1 MLVLPRATLHIAPLP
16 PASNYVFHGHGKGR
30 GERGSQLEWC
40 VGWQKEG
47 IKGTWEV
54 GEVVVEKAVDEIGVT
69 VEK

>member
-1 MLVLPRATLHIAPLP
+1 MVRE
-16 PASNYVFHGHGKGR
+16 G
-30 GERGSQLEWC
+30 EWC

-54 GEVVVEKAVDEIGVT
+54 GEAVEKVVVDEIGVT